1 MAVTAGLA
9 AVTGLWTT
17 YILRKFVPMLKN
29 ELVFADYAEPAQ
41 IPRNS
46 GGYVARWNIPQKFN
60 GSTTVITE
68 ASAGTVGERTNTTIT
83 AVEATIS
90 TYGEFMKV
98 GEIAEMSQITGALDV
113 YGEQFMYA
121 GEQAIDSLIKAVALT
136 TTNVYKTGGGVGTGT
151 LTASTTATVRD
162 FPKIA
167 AFFRAGGAKGH
178 ESLKNDFVWII
189 HPDQETNIL
198 TENTSNSLSWSQVNQ
213 NVPAGY
219 EQLINNHRFV
229 GRYAGVT
236 AIRTAE
242 IGTST
247 ADVTAY
253 ASVALARW
261 GVGWLGLGET
271 GPTAPSIKIKRPGP
285 SDTSQPLDLYMTIG
299 WKFKAVARLL
309 DVARVLKVYS
319 SV

>member
-9 AVTGLWTT
+9 AVSGVWTT
-17 YILRKFVPMLKN
+17 YILRKFVPMLRN

-41 IPRNS
+41 IPKNS
-46 GGYVARWNIPQKFN
+46 GGYVARWLIPTKFN

-68 ASAGTVGERTNTTIT
+68 ASAGSVGERTNTTISS
-83 AVEATIS
+83 VEATIS

-98 GEIAEMSQITGALDV
+98 SEIAEMSQITGTLDV

-121 GEQAIDSLIKAVALT
+121 GQQVIDTLIRTTALT
-136 TTNVYKTGGGVGTGT
+136 TTNIYKTGGGVGTGT
-151 LTASTTATVRD
+151 LTTSLTATVRD

-167 AFFRAGGAKGH
+167 AFFRGGGAKGH
-178 ESLKNDFVWII
+178 DSIKGDFLWVI

-229 GRYAGVT
+229 GRYSGVT

-253 ASVALARW
+253 ASIALARW
-261 GVGWLGLGET
+261 GVGWLGLAEN

-285 SDTSQPLDLYMTIG
+285 NDTSQPLDLYMTIG

-309 DVARVLKVYS
+309 DVNRVLKVYS
-319 SV
+319 SI